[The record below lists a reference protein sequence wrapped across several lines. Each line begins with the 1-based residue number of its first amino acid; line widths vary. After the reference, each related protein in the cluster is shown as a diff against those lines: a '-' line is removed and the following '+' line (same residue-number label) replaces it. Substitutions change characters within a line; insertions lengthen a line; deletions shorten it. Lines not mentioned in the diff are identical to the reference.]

1 MKRVFPITFGRWKN
15 WLIWLVRVGEPP
27 CFHRRPCAIE
37 YAVILLVENEVIAR
51 YAFADALRREG
62 HQVIEAE
69 DGAQALSLF
78 EKSHFDLVITDL
90 IMPRINGFELI
101 AQIRRKSPQMPI
113 LLISAY
119 LSEEGGR
126 IISDGSAEFLHKP
139 VDSADLIAAVQRLL
153 PRS

>member
-1 MKRVFPITFGRWKN
+1 
-15 WLIWLVRVGEPP
+15 
-27 CFHRRPCAIE
+27 
-37 YAVILLVENEVIAR
+37 VILLVENEVIAR

-119 LSEEGGR
+119 LSEEGGT

>member
-1 MKRVFPITFGRWKN
+1 M
-15 WLIWLVRVGEPP
+15 
-27 CFHRRPCAIE
+27 
-37 YAVILLVENEVIAR
+37 ILLVENEVIAR

-139 VDSADLIAAVQRLL
+139 VDSADLIAAVKRLL